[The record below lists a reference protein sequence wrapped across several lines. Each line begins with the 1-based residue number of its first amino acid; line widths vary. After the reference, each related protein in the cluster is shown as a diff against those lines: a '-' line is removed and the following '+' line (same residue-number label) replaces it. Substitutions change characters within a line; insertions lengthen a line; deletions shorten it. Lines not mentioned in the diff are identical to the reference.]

1 MSMGGNS
8 SSEGSMEGLGAMML
22 SFTALAQSTR
32 PYLSFGSKVAAS
44 AAGCQPAPIFITS
57 LAGPDLVGSP
67 VPATTPFVSMYN
79 MLFGSF
85 GSNAGDGAFSFAFA
99 GSLAGSVALA
109 GAFSFAFKGSAAI
122 ICVTSLGIRPM
133 LIAKTIARIV
143 MGINFII

>member
-32 PYLSFGSKVAAS
+32 PYLSFGSKAAAS

-67 VPATTPFVSMYN
+67 VPATLPFVSMYN

-85 GSNAGDGAFSFAFA
+85 GSNVGGGVFAFA
-99 GSLAGSVALA
+99 GSLAGSAAFA
-109 GAFSFAFKGSAAI
+109 GAFFAGSAAI

-143 MGINFII
+143 PGINFII